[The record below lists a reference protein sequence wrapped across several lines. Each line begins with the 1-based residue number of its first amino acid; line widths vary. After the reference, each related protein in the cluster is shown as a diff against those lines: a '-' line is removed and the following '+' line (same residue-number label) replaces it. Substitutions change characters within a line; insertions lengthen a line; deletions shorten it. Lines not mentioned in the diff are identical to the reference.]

1 MARAAVDWLVTLA
14 PEDLKQLAIHIP
26 EATVRERFID
36 MELPL
41 PFSSLTP
48 DSAHQPVQG

>member
-1 MARAAVDWLVTLA
+1 VDWLVTLA

-36 MELPL
+36 LELPL
-41 PFSSLTP
+41 PFSPRMT
-48 DSAHQPVQG
+48 DTVHQPVQG